1 MLKLAVWRKWV
12 TMVSLFVT
20 LPVQLLL
27 LLYFRVARHSST
39 IAQELHID
47 KMAKRRTA
55 AELEIKRQTTLA
67 ALKAKKFNVAAVARA
82 LGYTTRYIKAQIV
95 KYKKR
100 NSVSALPRSGRPKAL
115 NAAQVEAAAAAV
127 LEHQSVAKAAAALK
141 QQGTIASSICT
152 QTVLRAVKNVL
163 DLAPVQQQPILT
175 SETKQKRIAFCNQQH
190 DSDRIIAIDSTYLT
204 LSSTPRRRKKWVEKG
219 TKPVACKPVKGK
231 QLHVY
236 AGVTKYGVTRLIRVT
251 GSTGHPKKYFKY
263 VKKLKA
269 LVQHTGVGAEEFQEV
284 LWEELQPDAEGI
296 FSAAGV
302 QDWVYLLDGASPHT
316 ARSTADFMCDKGIR
330 IIADWPPYS
339 PDLNPIENA
348 WAWLKQQLYA
358 QQYASLEAMWEA
370 AQAIWASMPLSMC
383 QNLMN
388 SIATRKA
395 VCIARGGGH
404 TGY

>member
-1 MLKLAVWRKWV
+1 MLNLAIWRKCV
-12 TMVSLFVT
+12 TKVSLFVT
-20 LPVQLLL
+20 LSVQLLL
-27 LLYFRVARHSST
+27 LLFFWVARHSSKL
-39 IAQELHID
+39 AQKLHID

-67 ALKAKKFNVAAVARA
+67 ALKAKKWNVAAAARA
-82 LGYTTRYIKAQIV
+82 LGYPTRYVQAQLN
-95 KYKKR
+95 KYNER
-100 NSVSALPRSGRPKAL
+100 GSVSALPRSGRPKAL
-115 NAAQVEAAAAAV
+115 NAVQVEAVATAV
-127 LEHQSVAKAAAALK
+127 LEHQSAAKAAAALK

-152 QTVLRAVKNVL
+152 KTVLRAAKNAL

-175 SETKQKRIAFCNQQH
+175 SATKKRRVAFCQQQH
-190 DSDRIIAIDSTYLT
+190 DCDRIIAIDSIILT
-204 LSSTPRRRKKWVEKG
+204 LSSTPRRCKKWVKKG
-219 TKPVACKPVKGK
+219 TKPVACKPIKGK

-236 AGVTKYGVTRLIRVT
+236 GGVTKYGVTRLIRVT
-251 GSTGHPKKYFKY
+251 GSTGHPKKYFSY
-263 VKKLKA
+263 NKKLKA
-269 LVQHTGVGAEEFQEV
+269 VVQHTGVGAEEFQDV
-284 LWEELQPDAEGI
+284 LWEELQPDAEVI

-302 QDWVYLLDGASPHT
+302 HEWVYLLGGASPHR
-316 ARSTADFMCDKGIR
+316 AKSTAAFMSLKDIR

-395 VCIARGGGH
+395 VCIARGGGN
-404 TGY
+404 TDY